1 VSAGL
6 DLARFSPAT
15 ADKLKRIYPR
25 LSSNPVDL
33 GPILSVSDNPFA
45 VEEEVIALA
54 LNDANVDCAAISVY
68 AGFDDIVAPIVEM
81 FDNLKGRITK
91 PVAIWIYGMKLSAM
105 DEMSRQ
111 LEMRGLPT
119 YFYLETAVKA
129 LGIAAA
135 YAGVNK

>member
-1 VSAGL
+1 
-6 DLARFSPAT
+6 
-15 ADKLKRIYPR
+15 
-25 LSSNPVDL
+25 
-33 GPILSVSDNPFA
+33 
-45 VEEEVIALA
+45 
-54 LNDANVDCAAISVY
+54 
-68 AGFDDIVAPIVEM
+68 M

-91 PVAIWIYGMKLSAM
+91 PIAIWIYGMKLSAM

-119 YFYLETAVKA
+119 YFCLETAVKA

>member
-1 VSAGL
+1 
-6 DLARFSPAT
+6 
-15 ADKLKRIYPR
+15 
-25 LSSNPVDL
+25 
-33 GPILSVSDNPFA
+33 
-45 VEEEVIALA
+45 LA

-81 FDNLKGRITK
+81 FDHLKERITK

-111 LEMRGLPT
+111 LETRGFPT

-135 YAGVNK
+135 YTRVNK